1 MNVMEKSA
9 EELLDPILDV
19 FGGGDGGVGFA
30 KLRHGFLPS
39 LINKADRTNLE
50 ESVLT
55 MVTQFSRLC
64 EEMLK

>member
-1 MNVMEKSA
+1 MMGKSV
-9 EELLDPILDV
+9 EELIDPILNV
-19 FGGGDGGVGFA
+19 FGGADGGIGFA
-30 KLRHGFLPS
+30 KLRHDFLPS
-39 LINKADRTNLE
+39 LVNKADRTNLE